1 MEAATGRRFAD
12 LLRATAGD
20 ELPGSAAKAGTFAV
34 PASRYR
40 DPAQC
45 ARELAIAARAPRIV
59 AASSEI
65 AAGASLP
72 CDLPGLALLL
82 VRDRG
87 GALRGFHNACRHR
100 GTRLCDAAGAAKAF
114 VCPYHGWT
122 YDLTGALIH
131 VPHAAAFAPPG
142 DRCSTSLPLARPAFD
157 LAQRGLRPI
166 RVVERAGLVWIGAD
180 PGAYIAPIAGDLG
193 ELALDQHVVWRRSRG
208 TRRCNWKL
216 IIEAFLDGYHLR
228 VLHRDSIYRFFIDGA
243 SVAEPA
249 GPHIRAMT
257 ARRALAEA
265 FDGEDIRL
273 LGTPSYLVFPGTVII
288 EHPDFVSIITVSPE
302 TPSSCSWEHA
312 MLVPHDHAGDTA
324 HWERSWALIEET
336 VFQREDLWVCEQ
348 IQRSIDAGATD
359 ELLFG
364 ALEHAVRWFH
374 EAIDAA

>member
-1 MEAATGRRFAD
+1 MEAATGRRFAE
-12 LLRATAGD
+12 LLRATARD
-20 ELPGSAAKAGTFAV
+20 ELPGSAAGAGTFAV
-34 PASRYR
+34 PADRYR
-40 DPAQC
+40 DPGQC
-45 ARELAIAARAPRIV
+45 ARELAIAARMPRVV

-82 VRDRG
+82 VRDRDG
-87 GALRGFHNACRHR
+87 TLRGFHNACRHR

-122 YDLTGALIH
+122 YDLAGSLIH
-131 VPHAAAFAPPG
+131 VPHEAAFAPACP
-142 DRCSTSLPLARPAFD
+142 DAPAFD
-157 LAQRGLRPI
+157 RSQRSLRGVPI
-166 RVVERAGLVWIGAD
+166 LERDGLVWVAGTSAGGASSVA
-180 PGAYIAPIAGDLG
+180 PFVAPIAGDLA
-193 ELALDQHVVWRRSRG
+193 ELALDRHVVWRRSRG
-208 TRRCNWKL
+208 TRACNWKL
-216 IIEAFLDGYHLR
+216 VIEAFLDGYHLR
-228 VLHRDSIYRFFIDGA
+228 VLHRDSIYRFFVDGA

-257 ARRALAEA
+257 ARRSLHEHS
-265 FDGEDIRL
+265 DDIRQ

-288 EHPDFVSIITVSPE
+288 EHPDFVSIVTVSPQ
-302 TPSSCSWEHA
+302 TPSTCAWDHA
-312 MLVPHDHAGDTA
+312 MLVPRERAADDA
-324 HWERSWALIEET
+324 HWQRSWALIEET

-374 EAIDAA
+374 GAIDAA